1 MPDRHRSIRR
11 LLQWLLLV
19 VLLPLSLLLL
29 YTGYRGYQ
37 RALSQAEQQSLNLAQ
52 MTADHVEGVVRQ
64 AQALLTTLSQRPRIR
79 AYQPGEACDPVFAEA
94 LSINPLFANFNL
106 VNLKGEV
113 VCSSIPLPVGK
124 SVSVRD
130 TPWFPRMLKEQRFL
144 ISEPF
149 VGRVSGRQVAMLAV
163 PVRDA
168 QGRMTGS
175 LQLPLD
181 LQKFKL
187 LGADKISDNTMLAV
201 INQQG
206 TMVARSLQ
214 PEKFIGHNLLSTSE
228 IVRIVV
234 AMQRGTQVARSSEG
248 VERIYGFVPIHST
261 PWFAIA
267 GVSTDSV
274 LGEVRLEVIQIFFIG
289 LAVMVL
295 VLWGAIILQRQ
306 IVRPISELQRV
317 AGQIAAGDLSVR
329 AAISGPAE
337 IDAVATQFNLMLDA
351 LNQQVHRLAM
361 SEAEMRGLFMGSLHA
376 IMRVHEDGGVLLVNP
391 SACQLF
397 NRSADAL
404 QGLAVQTLL
413 SGEDPSWF
421 DRLLARQDAHL
432 KLYATIPGEM
442 PLPCE
447 GSAVVQSS
455 AEGVRTVNLF
465 LRDLRDQLKQTELL
479 AAKEA
484 ADIASRAKTE
494 FLARMSHELRT
505 PLNAILGFA
514 QLVQL
519 MPALQGQPKV
529 LEMNRFI
536 QDAGEHLLALV
547 EEVLDLSRIE
557 AGQLNLAR
565 DSIDLVDLLR
575 RCQTL
580 TEQLADRHHIG
591 VTLHADLPDAQVCGD
606 ATRMRQVL
614 LNLISNAI
622 KYNREGGRV
631 ELRVQVAGPD
641 ILVTV
646 QDTGRGMSAEQLAN
660 LYQPFNR
667 LGAEKMQDVSGTG
680 LGLVIS
686 RQLVEAMGGSI
697 QVVSAEGQGTV
708 FTVRFPRH

>member
-37 RALSQAEQQSLNLAQ
+37 RALAQAEQQSLNLAQ
-52 MTADHVEGVVRQ
+52 ITADHVEGVVRQ
-64 AQALLTTLSQRPRIR
+64 AQRLLTTLSQRPGIR
-79 AYQPGEACDPVFAEA
+79 AYQPGAACDPVFAEA

-106 VNLKGEV
+106 VNLKGDV

-124 SVSVRD
+124 PVSVRG

-144 ISEPF
+144 VSEPF
-149 VGRVSGRQVAMLAV
+149 VGPVSGRQVAMLAT

-181 LQKFKL
+181 LLKFKL
-187 LGADKISDNTMLAV
+187 LGTDKISDNTVLAV
-201 INQQG
+201 IDQRG
-206 TMVARSLQ
+206 TMVTRSLQ
-214 PEKFIGHNLLSTSE
+214 PEKFIGRNLLASSE
-228 IVRIVV
+228 IVRAVV
-234 AMQRGTQVARSSEG
+234 EGQRGSRVACSSEG
-248 VERIYGFVPIHST
+248 VERIYGFVPIEST

-267 GVSTDSV
+267 GVSSDSV
-274 LGEVRLEVIQIFFIG
+274 LGEVRLEAIQIFSIG

-295 VLWGAIILQRQ
+295 VLWGALILQRQ

-329 AAISGPAE
+329 ATISGPAE

-351 LNQQVHRLAM
+351 LDQQVHRLAM
-361 SEAEMRGLFMGSLHA
+361 SEAEMRGLFMGSLHG
-376 IMRVHEDGGVLLVNP
+376 IMRVHEDGRVLLVNP

-397 NRSADAL
+397 NRSEEAL
-404 QGLAVQTLL
+404 QGQVVQDLLADD
-413 SGEDPSWF
+413 DPAWF
-421 DRLLARQDAHL
+421 DRLLARQDVHL
-432 KLYATIPGEM
+432 KLHVSISGES
-442 PLPCE
+442 PVPCDV
-447 GSAVVQSS
+447 SAVVQSS

-479 AAKEA
+479 AAKDA

-519 MPALQGQPKV
+519 MPALQSQPKV

-565 DSIDLVDLLR
+565 ESIDLSDLLS

-580 TEQLADRHHIG
+580 TEQLADQHHIE
-591 VTLHADLPDAQVCGD
+591 VTLHADLTAAWVCGD
-606 ATRMRQVL
+606 ATRMRQVF

-631 ELRVQVAGPD
+631 ELRVQSAGQD
-641 ILVTV
+641 VLVTV
-646 QDTGRGMSAEQLAN
+646 QDTGRGMSADQLAN

-667 LGAEKMQDVSGTG
+667 LGAEKMHDVSGTG

-686 RQLVEAMGGSI
+686 KQLVEAMGGSI
-697 QVVSAEGQGTV
+697 QVVSTEGQGTT
-708 FTVRFPRH
+708 FSVRFPRV